1 MGRKTLM
8 TGVAA
13 LALAGCGS
21 ESSGPRDRVESYD
34 VAAEAPQAEFGFM
47 EAMEQGPSI
56 MPPSPSEPRVER
68 LSTVD
73 IEEPAEAGMDEAANE
88 QMPQGMPQI
97 AYTYDYGFRV
107 DTDKLSALQQQ
118 HADLCV
124 SKGVNVC
131 RIISM
136 NQSGSSGDYGYGRLH
151 IEVVADQAR
160 DFGKE
165 LATAAESAGG
175 EQISSS
181 IAGEDL
187 SKQIVDTEARLR
199 ARTLLRD
206 RLMEVLRSRNG
217 TVAELVE
224 AERGVAQVNE
234 EIDQATSWLAEMR
247 GRVAFSDVTIDYESG
262 SRSSGGFWEPIS
274 WAFSSAGTAIGRAIG
289 AIIMIVATLLP
300 WVLVIGAGIWA
311 WRRAGLPWW
320 KRRRTSDRFAETAPV
335 DETGEETAN

>member
-1 MGRKTLM
+1 MARKTLII
-8 TGVAA
+8 GAVA
-13 LALAGCGS
+13 LALAGCSS
-21 ESSGPRDRVESYD
+21 ESEPYNVYSD
-34 VAAEAPQAEFGFM
+34 EAPQAEFGFM
-47 EAMEQGPSI
+47 EAQEQGLGI
-56 MPPSPSEPRVER
+56 MPPSASEPVVER
-68 LSTVD
+68 LASVD
-73 IEEPAEAGMDEAANE
+73 IEEPAADETGMGEAANE

-107 DTDKLSALQQQ
+107 DTDKLAPLQQQ

-124 SKGVNVC
+124 AKGANVC

-151 IEVVADQAR
+151 IEVVADKAR

-175 EQISSS
+175 EQISTS
-181 IAGEDL
+181 ITGEDL

-234 EIDQATSWLAEMR
+234 EIDQARSWLSEMR
-247 GRVAFSDVTIDYESG
+247 GRVAFSDVTIDYQSG

-274 WAFSSAGTAIGRAIG
+274 WAFSSAGSAIGRAIG
-289 AIIMIVATLLP
+289 AIIMIFATLLP
-300 WVLVIGAGIWA
+300 WVLFIGGGIWA
-311 WRRAGLPWW
+311 WRRAGLPFW
-320 KRRRTSDRFAETAPV
+320 KRRKSDKFAETAPA
-335 DETGEETAN
+335 DDAGEEAAS

>member
-1 MGRKTLM
+1 MARKTLII
-8 TGVAA
+8 GA
-13 LALAGCGS
+13 LALVLAGCGS
-21 ESSGPRDRVESYD
+21 DNGSQGL
-34 VAAEAPQAEFGFM
+34 AAPEAPSNDFGFM
-47 EAMEQGPSI
+47 EAQEEGISI
-56 MPPSPSEPRVER
+56 MPPSAPEPVVER
-68 LSTVD
+68 VTTLD
-73 IEEPAEAGMDEAANE
+73 IEEPAEAGMGEAANE

-97 AYTYDYGFRV
+97 AYSYDYGFRV

-124 SKGVNVC
+124 SKGANVC

-165 LATAAESAGG
+165 LAAVAEGAGG
-175 EQISSS
+175 EQISTS
-181 IAGEDL
+181 ITGEDL

-234 EIDQATSWLAEMR
+234 EIDQARSWLSEMR
-247 GRVAFSDVTIDYESG
+247 GRVAFSDVAISYETG
-262 SRSSGGFWEPIS
+262 TRNSGGFWEPIA
-274 WAFSSAGTAIGRAIG
+274 WAFSSAGSAIGQAIG
-289 AIIMIVATLLP
+289 AIIMIFATLLP
-300 WVLVIGAGIWA
+300 WVLVIGGGIWA
-311 WRRAGLPWW
+311 WRRAGLPFW
-320 KRRRTSDRFAETAPV
+320 KRRKSNRFADAVPA
-335 DETGEETAN
+335 DEASEEGSP

>member
-1 MGRKTLM
+1 MARNTLII
-8 TGVAA
+8 GLAA
-13 LALAGCGS
+13 LALAGCGNDGGS
-21 ESSGPRDRVESYD
+21 EGMASP
-34 VAAEAPQAEFGFM
+34 EAPSSDFGFM
-47 EAMEQGPSI
+47 EAREEGISI
-56 MPPSPSEPRVER
+56 VPPSASEPVVER
-68 LSTVD
+68 ITTVD
-73 IEEPAEAGMDEAANE
+73 IEEPAEAGMGEEANE

-107 DTDKLSALQQQ
+107 STDKLSALQQR

-124 SKGVNVC
+124 SKGADVC

-136 NQSGSSGDYGYGRLH
+136 NQSGSSGDYAYGRLH

-165 LATAAESAGG
+165 LTAAAEGAGG

-234 EIDQATSWLAEMR
+234 EIDQARSWLAEMR
-247 GRVAFSDVTIDYESG
+247 GRVAFSDITIDYESG
-262 SRSSGGFWEPIS
+262 TRSSGGFWEPIR
-274 WAFSSAGTAIGRAIG
+274 WAFSSAGSAIGTAIG

-300 WVLVIGAGIWA
+300 WVLVIGGGIWA
-311 WRRAGLPWW
+311 WRRAGLPWF
-320 KRRRTSDRFAETAPV
+320 RRRKSERFAETAPV
-335 DETGEETAN
+335 DEAGEEAPPQ